1 MSLEIK
7 KNSEIIKIIQELEGV
22 ISCNLT
28 GGSDIEEIH
37 IIADKKRDPKRIV
50 RDVETVFLVHVDK
63 KIDHKKISIAQIQN
77 SFSEGVNAAEDNR
90 IELVSIYTENNRS
103 RCNVEMKINE
113 EKVKESFEAQIGEN
127 IEKLIGRSVLTVL
140 NKYLDFSA
148 QLIVD
153 DIFTIKGKEEL
164 VIAQISMYNPD
175 NNMMQEKLVGAV
187 YVNNDISLA
196 IAKACLK
203 AVNRRICLY
212 I

>member
-1 MSLEIK
+1 MNTEIK
-7 KNSEIIKIIQELEGV
+7 KMIQELEGV
-22 ISCNLT
+22 VSCNLT
-28 GGSDIEEIH
+28 GGDEIDEIH

-50 RDVETVFLVHVDK
+50 RDVETVFMVHIDK
-63 KIDHKKISIAQIQN
+63 KIDHKKISIAQIES
-77 SFSEGVNAAEDNR
+77 SFSESLRDVSDNR

-113 EKVKESFEAQIGEN
+113 QKVKESFELQIGEN
-127 IEKLIGRSVLTVL
+127 IEKLIGRSVLTIL
-140 NKYLDFSA
+140 NKYLDFDS
-148 QLIVD
+148 QMVID

-175 NNMMQEKLVGAV
+175 SNLIQKKLVGAV

-203 AVNRRICLY
+203 AVNRKICMH